1 MEYRWAEQVLAFR
14 FSNHANLLR
23 SARDHDRRR
32 RRGAGRPQRAT
43 AKLRWAP
50 DFRGAGE
57 FRRRNAVPRRIAV
70 RPACAV
76 AGGVRDE
83 AGTGTV
89 VAGRHARRVLRRFG
103 GADRTQARRGRDVRA
118 ADRGGQVA
126 MSLILEHYGWIG
138 FPNHPLGLWRMVGGA
153 LLIMRVVLVVR
164 S

>member
-1 MEYRWAEQVLAFR
+1 MQISYVLLAITI
-14 FSNHANLLR
+14 
-23 SARDHDRRR
+23 
-32 RRGAGRPQRAT
+32 GAGVAVQAGLN
-43 AKLRWAP
+43 AQLRNYVGHPMFAALVN
-50 DFRGAGE
+50 FVVGTLC
-57 FRRRNAVPRRIAV
+57 RRIAV